1 MKKSASKHLVPC
13 VLGAA
18 VIGVSLVAGCQR
30 EGSGSASAAAPKAD
44 PPDVYMKDPVFQKA
58 LADKRQERNGI
69 LSVRRRLVEEAE
81 KKVEAMKAKMP
92 GADETAIKAELEKDP
107 EWVSLIARVESA
119 NDAYNENRLATTK
132 IVGERISSKKSSNSK
147 PLKK

>member
-1 MKKSASKHLVPC
+1 MKTSTSNNLVPC
-13 VLGAA
+13 ALGAA
-18 VIGVSLVAGCQR
+18 AFCAFLVAGCER
-30 EGSGSASAAAPKAD
+30 DAGGAAAAAAPKAD

-58 LADKRQERNGI
+58 LADKRQERKGI

-92 GADETAIKAELEKDP
+92 GADEAAIKAELEKDP